1 MFAYVRTNINI
12 YIHKRIHIHTCN
24 ACIDTYIQCM
34 HTYIHTYMHRSIL
47 RLCIHTYYIYTYINI
62 YSYMCTCEHTGL
74 NIINLHIICIIGT
87 YTACNE
93 IHKHTFMLSIIY
105 YCIIVS
111 ITVCTDYIF
120 QPLLRAWSRGLAE
133 RL

>member
-1 MFAYVRTNINI
+1 MFAYVCTNINI

>member
-1 MFAYVRTNINI
+1 MYTHILHIYV
-12 YIHKRIHIHTCN
+12 HK
-24 ACIDTYIQCM
+24 
-34 HTYIHTYMHRSIL
+34 
-47 RLCIHTYYIYTYINI
+47 YIY
-62 YSYMCTCEHTGL
+62 SCMCRFEHTGL
-74 NIINLHIICIIGT
+74 NIYNLQIIFIIDT

-120 QPLLRAWSRGLAE
+120 QPHDGRAD
-133 RL
+133 